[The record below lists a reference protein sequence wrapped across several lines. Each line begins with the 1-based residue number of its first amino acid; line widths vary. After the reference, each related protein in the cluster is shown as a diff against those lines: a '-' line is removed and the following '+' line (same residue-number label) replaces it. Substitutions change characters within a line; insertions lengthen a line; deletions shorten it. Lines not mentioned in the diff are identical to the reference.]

1 MTYEQIIKL
10 KVGDLI
16 RWENEYSWTLDLVI
30 EVNPNE
36 ATTKI
41 INKENFKHDFGFE
54 ESYPLQELESDS
66 WTLIAN

>member
-16 RWENEYSWTLDLVI
+16 RWENDFSWTLDLVI
-30 EVNPNE
+30 EVSPTK

-41 INKENFKHDFGFE
+41 INKDNFERDFGYE
-54 ESYPLQELESDS
+54 ESYPIQELESDS